1 MLTGA
6 VQQFLL
12 AGARVKI
19 EFVAQFEVF
28 PGPAIEV
35 QLNIL
40 RHESVVLHTLDPI
53 PDFGF
58 HAAMPAQATC
68 VIKGQRSEEAVK

>member
-6 VQQFLL
+6 VGL
-12 AGARVKI
+12 AGARVKVD
-19 EFVAQFEVF
+19 FVAQLEVF

-35 QLNIL
+35 RLDVL
-40 RHESVVLHTLDPI
+40 RHESVVLHPWDPI

-58 HAAMPAQATC
+58 HATMPAQATC